1 LSGSAHDFSRRD
13 FSRCLRADVVENRRG
28 QKNTTHFQTEFFL
41 AHHYSQAGL
50 VDLAIEF
57 WGRAGAR
64 SAYRSAHHEAVGHF
78 GSALDLVG
86 KLPPSHQRDEREL
99 ELMLALAVSL
109 IAVHGFGS
117 IRVEECAV
125 RAKALSD
132 KLHGSQNRFAAERS
146 RLLRLLYASR
156 NQRFG
161 ITM

>member
-1 LSGSAHDFSRRD
+1 LGW
-13 FSRCLRADVVENRRG
+13 LLE
-28 QKNTTHFQTEFFL
+28 QEFQETIGRQPETL

-50 VDLAIEF
+50 VDLAIEL

-64 SAYRSAHHEAVGHF
+64 SAGRSAHHEAVGHF

-99 ELMLALAVSL
+99 ELTLALAVSL

-125 RAKALSD
+125 RAKGLSD
-132 KLHGSQNRFAAERS
+132 KSTTGIADPEVVHWLGANRPVV
-146 RLLRLLYASR
+146 LRQPESYNPRTGRAWVGHR
-156 NQRFG
+156 HAG
-161 ITM
+161 